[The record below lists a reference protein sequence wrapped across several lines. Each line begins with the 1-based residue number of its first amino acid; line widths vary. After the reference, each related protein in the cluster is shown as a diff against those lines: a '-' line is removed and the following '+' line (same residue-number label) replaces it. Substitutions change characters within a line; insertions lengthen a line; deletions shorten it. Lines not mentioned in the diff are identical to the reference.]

1 MCRMRVNYRRIKRR
15 LERKPRYYTACKI
28 VFTVEVELE
37 LQHNAAVSQQL
48 SILQIEHFS
57 STSCYISP
65 HIRSAK
71 KEKSS

>member
-15 LERKPRYYTACKI
+15 LGRKPRYYTACKI

-48 SILQIEHFS
+48 SIL
-57 STSCYISP
+57 
-65 HIRSAK
+65 
-71 KEKSS
+71 